1 MNKSERINDMMLFLN
16 DKNIFNLKD
25 LMEKYSISKSTAL
38 RDVEALERI
47 GMPIYSQ
54 SGRNGY
60 YGILRNRLLSPIVFN
75 MDEVYALYF
84 SMLTLRD
91 YESTPFHLCAEKLKK
106 KFELCLSPGK
116 IDMLRR
122 VERVFSLAGIQHR
135 NHCEF
140 LSAILQSAIEEKVC
154 IITYRKNGHKIDY
167 PIQFFNISSAYGQWY
182 ATGYDFETD
191 SPKVFRCDKIMDVR
205 ECSHYK
211 SKPLEVFEKSADKLY
226 KMQDAVDFK
235 VEISE
240 RGADLYYKEH
250 YPSMKLCIENG
261 RYFILGFY
269 NKGEEKFIADYFIA
283 YGESIIFIQTASLK
297 AVILERLHSLNRYFA
312 DV

>member
-1 MNKSERINDMMLFLN
+1 M
-16 DKNIFNLKD
+16 
-25 LMEKYSISKSTAL
+25 
-38 RDVEALERI
+38 
-47 GMPIYSQ
+47 
-54 SGRNGY
+54 
-60 YGILRNRLLSPIVFN
+60 
-75 MDEVYALYF
+75 
-84 SMLTLRD
+84 
-91 YESTPFHLCAEKLKK
+91 
-106 KFELCLSPGK
+106 
-116 IDMLRR
+116 
-122 VERVFSLAGIQHR
+122 
-135 NHCEF
+135 
-140 LSAILQSAIEEKVC
+140 
-154 IITYRKNGHKIDY
+154 
-167 PIQFFNISSAYGQWY
+167 
-182 ATGYDFETD
+182 
-191 SPKVFRCDKIMDVR
+191 FRCDKIMDVR

-261 RYFILGFY
+261 RYFILGYY

-297 AVILERLHSLNRYFA
+297 AVILERLHSLKKYFA